1 MFQLLPQSPLRA
13 YNMFSKNNSTKRTE
27 MWVICLELHNHVR
40 WVLESETGSRIFC
53 QSLDVAFQTLS
64 EELGDLEEAPNLL
77 QEVRKLPGGGDSLN
91 SLLKDE
97 QARGELYLPDSQ
109 APTRPPPKKKEG
121 RKELRRKKEEKKC
134 TFLFVLVYGVQ
145 WRDQQK
151 MKRWGWGGRQGIDQ
165 EESYI

>member
-1 MFQLLPQSPLRA
+1 MNRQGENCISLTPKLLPA
-13 YNMFSKNNSTKRTE
+13 
-27 MWVICLELHNHVR
+27 
-40 WVLESETGSRIFC
+40 
-53 QSLDVAFQTLS
+53 
-64 EELGDLEEAPNLL
+64 
-77 QEVRKLPGGGDSLN
+77 
-91 SLLKDE
+91 
-97 QARGELYLPDSQ
+97 
-109 APTRPPPKKKEG
+109 PPPKKKEG